1 MVIPEEMNDDLYDKI
16 EEKYAVLFDMHEELD
31 DSGVHMASI
40 TLSLKDGRF
49 SNADVDSKVLGKI
62 VGVVSSDEFTDPIK
76 TIFDAVENPQLNSI
90 CHRTAD

>member
-1 MVIPEEMNDDLYDKI
+1 MVVPEEMNDDLYDKI
-16 EEKYAVLFDMHEELD
+16 EEKYAVLFDMLEELD